1 MSFSKVI
8 LGSAQFMQGYGI
20 ANNPDN
26 YSIEE
31 MHKVLDYSSTI
42 GIDTIDTAHAYG
54 NTEKILGDYGVD
66 SFKIITKIPKQEK
79 KSKSSQV
86 WIASKLEESLKNLK
100 IESIH
105 CLHLHNPKDI
115 LTSEGKKIVSQ
126 LKQLKKN
133 GLIQNI
139 GFSLYNSDQL
149 EDLLSIMTPDIVQ
162 VPLNVFDRR
171 MIENGTINNLYDQ
184 DISIH
189 IRSIFLQGLLLM
201 EKKDLNPYFNNWSS
215 LFELWEDWHK
225 KNHLTKLQA
234 CLKYV
239 FEFKEIDKYIIG
251 IDSLDHLQEIIN
263 TLNSKNFKKVPI
275 ALSSKEQALI
285 NPSKWKLN

>member
-31 MHKVLDYSSTI
+31 MHKVLDYSSRI

-66 SFKIITKIPKQEK
+66 SFKIITKIPKQEQ
-79 KSKSSQV
+79 KSKRSQV
-86 WIASKLEESLKNLK
+86 WIASKLEESLKNLQV
-100 IESIH
+100 ESIH

-126 LKQLKKN
+126 LKELKKN

-149 EDLLSIMTPDIVQ
+149 EELLSIMTPDIVQ
-162 VPLNVFDRR
+162 VPFNVFDRR

-189 IRSIFLQGLLLM
+189 IRSIFLQGLLIM
-201 EKKDLNPYFNNWSS
+201 KPEDRPDYFKKWGALFKKWDMFNDHKSLNKVKNSFNFSMNI
-215 LFELWEDWHK
+215 
-225 KNHLTKLQA
+225 KNIQNVIIGVDDIEQLQA
-234 CLKYV
+234 LYQCYEARDLV
-239 FEFKEIDKYIIG
+239 LPLE
-251 IDSLDHLQEIIN
+251 
-263 TLNSKNFKKVPI
+263 
-275 ALSSKEQALI
+275 LSSNDENLLD
-285 NPSKWKLN
+285 PRKWQI

>member
-189 IRSIFLQGLLLM
+189 IRSIFLQGLLIMKQEDRPDYFKNWGALF
-201 EKKDLNPYFNNWSS
+201 KKWDMLNDHKS
-215 LFELWEDWHK
+215 LNK
-225 KNHLTKLQA
+225 VKNSLNFSMNIKNIQNVIIGVDDIGQLQA
-234 CLKYV
+234 LYQYYEARDLV
-239 FEFKEIDKYIIG
+239 LPLE
-251 IDSLDHLQEIIN
+251 
-263 TLNSKNFKKVPI
+263 
-275 ALSSKEQALI
+275 LSSNDENLLD
-285 NPSKWKLN
+285 PRKWQL